1 VTPNT
6 LQTVPNRGQ
15 LIDEF
20 GELDRRLALL
30 KPAVDR
36 HRELKEIIASWYAD
50 TPAEKATTASGKL
63 YTVHVAA
70 AGNERTVFDNKKA
83 FAALKKATGSLDAA
97 VAAITIPLTKAI
109 DKFIPK
115 ELHPQF
121 VSEARTGSRKVTAV
135 LTASATDKAA

>member
-6 LQTVPNRGQ
+6 LQTVPNPGQ

-20 GELDRRLALL
+20 GELDRRLTLL

-97 VAAITIPLTKAI
+97 VAAITIPAKAI